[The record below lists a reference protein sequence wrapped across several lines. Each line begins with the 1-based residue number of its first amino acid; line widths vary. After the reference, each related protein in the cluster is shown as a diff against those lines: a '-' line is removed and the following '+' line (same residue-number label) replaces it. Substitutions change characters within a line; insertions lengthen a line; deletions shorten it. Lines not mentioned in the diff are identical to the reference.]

1 MKISQMNFVYKL
13 EFYLVNGKPYML
25 DFYYQT
31 GGGFSS
37 YFNYITR
44 KSREPYFF
52 NWSLNEFVLM
62 PNKPEL
68 LMYYALKH

>member
-1 MKISQMNFVYKL
+1 MKFAYKL

-25 DFYYQT
+25 DFCDQT
-31 GGGFSS
+31 YGCFSS
-37 YFNYITR
+37 YLNYITG
-44 KSREPYFF
+44 KSREPYLF
-52 NWSLNEFVLM
+52 NLSLNEFVLM